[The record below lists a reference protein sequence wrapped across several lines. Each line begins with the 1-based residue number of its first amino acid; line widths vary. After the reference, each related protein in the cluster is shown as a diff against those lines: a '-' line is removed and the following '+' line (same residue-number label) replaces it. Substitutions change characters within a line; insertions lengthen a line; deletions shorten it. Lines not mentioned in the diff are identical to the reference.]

1 MDKKYDEF
9 YKNIKNF
16 LRDKLSGDDL
26 RKFCYVALE
35 NSECYNVLLEEYMF
49 YINLNDLDKEFNFN
63 YKKNL
68 NKKLEDTKN
77 KIVLSDKKII
87 KKYMM
92 ITIIFSIF
100 FLFLLILVLRII
112 YR

>member
-16 LRDKLSGDDL
+16 LRDKLSGDAL
-26 RKFCYVALE
+26 RKFCYVALD
-35 NSECYNVLLEEYMF
+35 NSDCYDVLLEEYMF

-68 NKKLEDTKN
+68 NQKLEDAKN
-77 KIVLSDKKII
+77 KIVLNDKRII
-87 KKYMM
+87 KKYIM
-92 ITIIFSIF
+92 ITIILCIVV
-100 FLFLLILVLRII
+100 LFLITIFLRII
-112 YR
+112 Y